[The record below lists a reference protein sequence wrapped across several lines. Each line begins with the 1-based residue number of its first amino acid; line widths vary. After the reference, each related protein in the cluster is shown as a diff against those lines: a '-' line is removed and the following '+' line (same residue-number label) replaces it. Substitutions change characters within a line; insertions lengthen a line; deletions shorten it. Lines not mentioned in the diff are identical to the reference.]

1 MIMSIFDE
9 LKLQLKFTDEDDRNI
24 ENLIKEGHDVV
35 QSHTG
40 EFELEADSDGR
51 RLVKEYVR
59 FVWNGAGE
67 HFYDSFFVQI
77 NGLRWKII
85 NTEPPDVGGGFDD

>member
-1 MIMSIFDE
+1 MSIFDE
-9 LKLQLKFTDEDDRNI
+9 LKLQLKFTDEDDENI
-24 ENLIKEGHDVV
+24 EYLIKEGHDVV
-35 QSHTG
+35 QAHVG
-40 EFELEADSDGR
+40 RFALETERDGR

-67 HFYDSFFVQI
+67 HFYDSFFAQI

-85 NTEPPDVGGGFDD
+85 NTEPPDAGGGLND